1 MKETKNW
8 INEIREEIDEAKGL
22 QIEGSE
28 SIVEPQFVT
37 LGGATIATILCC

>member
-8 INEIREEIDEAKGL
+8 INESREEIDEANGL
-22 QIEGSE
+22 QIEDSE

-37 LGGATIATILCC
+37 LGGGTIATSVCC

>member
-8 INEIREEIDEAKGL
+8 INEIREEIDEANGL

-28 SIVEPQFVT
+28 SIVEPQFEGQLQQFCV
-37 LGGATIATILCC
+37 AK

>member
-28 SIVEPQFVT
+28 SIVEP
-37 LGGATIATILCC
+37 

>member
-22 QIEGSE
+22 QIEA
-28 SIVEPQFVT
+28 QKH
-37 LGGATIATILCC
+37 C